1 MTDSNLSCRLVH
13 VDFTVADMERSVEFY
28 TRSLGLLAIEDC
40 TVETEAALFLSGGTC
55 PKMRM
60 VFLTTGGTNSFMV
73 IQLLGDGAHGT
84 SATSARSRDVILA
97 FRVTAAT
104 RAMSA
109 NGQQPVSQ
117 VIDIQL
123 SQLGRAR
130 VVFYRDP
137 DGYLLGSLSSSR
149 LGESPISYRF
159 DTALTPGFAST
170 NSTCTWSPT

>member
-1 MTDSNLSCRLVH
+1 VTDGNLSCRLVH

-28 TRSLGLLAIEDC
+28 TMSLGLLAIEDC

-73 IQLLGDGAHGT
+73 ELIQLVGDGAHGT

-97 FRVTAAT
+97 FRVDDLAAAT

-123 SQLGRAR
+123 TQLGRAR

-137 DGYLLGSLSSSR
+137 DGYLVEFVEFIEAR
-149 LGESPISYRF
+149 
-159 DTALTPGFAST
+159 
-170 NSTCTWSPT
+170 

>member
-1 MTDSNLSCRLVH
+1 VTDGNLSCRLVH

-28 TRSLGLLAIEDC
+28 TMSLGLLAIEDC

-73 IQLLGDGAHGT
+73 ELIQLLGDGAHGT

-97 FRVTAAT
+97 FRVDDLAAAT

-123 SQLGRAR
+123 TQLGRAR

-137 DGYLLGSLSSSR
+137 NGYLVEFVEFVEAG
-149 LGESPISYRF
+149 
-159 DTALTPGFAST
+159 
-170 NSTCTWSPT
+170 

>member
-1 MTDSNLSCRLVH
+1 MMQSTQTNQQTDFIPGGVLHH
-13 VDFTVADMERSVEFY
+13 VPGLAGYRGLHCGNRSGTFPV
-28 TRSLGLLAIEDC
+28 RSE
-40 TVETEAALFLSGGTC
+40 C

-73 IQLLGDGAHGT
+73 ELIQLLGNGAHGT

-97 FRVTAAT
+97 FRVDDLAAAT

-123 SQLGRAR
+123 N
-130 VVFYRDP
+130 
-137 DGYLLGSLSSSR
+137 SSR
-149 LGESPISYRF
+149 GRELSF
-159 DTALTPGFAST
+159 TATRT
-170 NSTCTWSPT
+170 TISPT

>member
-1 MTDSNLSCRLVH
+1 

-28 TRSLGLLAIEDC
+28 TMSLGLLAIEDS

-73 IQLLGDGAHGT
+73 ELIQLLGDGAHGT

-97 FRVTAAT
+97 FRVDDLAAAT

-109 NGQQPVSQ
+109 NGQQPASQ

-123 SQLGRAR
+123 TQLGRAR

-137 DGYLLGSLSSSR
+137 NGYLVEFVELVEAG
-149 LGESPISYRF
+149 
-159 DTALTPGFAST
+159 
-170 NSTCTWSPT
+170 

>member
-1 MTDSNLSCRLVH
+1 MTDGNLSCRLVH

-28 TRSLGLLAIEDC
+28 TMSLGLLAIEDC

-73 IQLLGDGAHGT
+73 ELIQLVGDGAHGT

-97 FRVTAAT
+97 FRVDDLAAAT

-123 SQLGRAR
+123 TQLGRAR

-137 DGYLLGSLSSSR
+137 DGYLVEFVEFIEAR
-149 LGESPISYRF
+149 
-159 DTALTPGFAST
+159 
-170 NSTCTWSPT
+170 

>member
-1 MTDSNLSCRLVH
+1 MTDGNLSCRLVH

-28 TRSLGLLAIEDC
+28 TMSLGLLAIEDC

-73 IQLLGDGAHGT
+73 ELIQLLGDGAHGT

-97 FRVTAAT
+97 FRVDDLAAAT

-123 SQLGRAR
+123 TQLGRAR

-137 DGYLLGSLSSSR
+137 DGYLVEFVEFVEAG
-149 LGESPISYRF
+149 
-159 DTALTPGFAST
+159 
-170 NSTCTWSPT
+170 

>member
-1 MTDSNLSCRLVH
+1 MTDGNLSCRLVH

-28 TRSLGLLAIEDC
+28 TMSLGLLAIEDC

-73 IQLLGDGAHGT
+73 ELIQLVGDGAHGT

-97 FRVTAAT
+97 FRVDDLAAAT

-123 SQLGRAR
+123 SLLGRAR

-137 DGYLLGSLSSSR
+137 DGYLVEFVEAG
-149 LGESPISYRF
+149 
-159 DTALTPGFAST
+159 
-170 NSTCTWSPT
+170 

>member
-1 MTDSNLSCRLVH
+1 MTDGNLSCRLVH

-28 TRSLGLLAIEDC
+28 TMSLGLLAIEDC

-60 VFLTTGGTNSFMV
+60 VFLTTGGNNSFIV
-73 IQLLGDGAHGT
+73 ELIQLLGDGADGT

-97 FRVTAAT
+97 FRVDDLAAAT

-123 SQLGRAR
+123 NSSRGRELSFIAT
-130 VVFYRDP
+130 P
-137 DGYLLGSLSSSR
+137 TAISSSSLRSSR
-149 LGESPISYRF
+149 LGESPS
-159 DTALTPGFAST
+159 LTGST
-170 NSTCTWSPT
+170 RR

>member
-1 MTDSNLSCRLVH
+1 VTDGNLSCRLVH

-73 IQLLGDGAHGT
+73 ELIQLLGDGAHGT
-84 SATSARSRDVILA
+84 SATPARSRDVILA
-97 FRVTAAT
+97 FRVDDLAAAT

-123 SQLGRAR
+123 SLLGRAR

-137 DGYLLGSLSSSR
+137 DGYLVEFVEAG
-149 LGESPISYRF
+149 
-159 DTALTPGFAST
+159 
-170 NSTCTWSPT
+170 

>member
-1 MTDSNLSCRLVH
+1 MTDGNLSCRLVH

-28 TRSLGLLAIEDC
+28 TRSLGLMAIEDC
-40 TVETEAALFLSGGTC
+40 TVESEAALFLSGGTC

-73 IQLLGDGAHGT
+73 ELIQLLGDGAHGT

-97 FRVTAAT
+97 FRVDDLAAAT

-123 SQLGRAR
+123 NRLGRAR
-130 VVFYRDP
+130 VVLYRDP
-137 DGYLLGSLSSSR
+137 DGYLVEFVEFIEG
-149 LGESPISYRF
+149 G
-159 DTALTPGFAST
+159 
-170 NSTCTWSPT
+170 

>member
-1 MTDSNLSCRLVH
+1 MTDGNLSCRLVH

-28 TRSLGLLAIEDC
+28 TMSLGLLTIEDC

-73 IQLLGDGAHGT
+73 ELIQLLGDGAHGT

-97 FRVTAAT
+97 FRVDDLAAAT

-123 SQLGRAR
+123 TQLGRAR

-137 DGYLLGSLSSSR
+137 NGYLVEFVEFVEAG
-149 LGESPISYRF
+149 
-159 DTALTPGFAST
+159 
-170 NSTCTWSPT
+170 